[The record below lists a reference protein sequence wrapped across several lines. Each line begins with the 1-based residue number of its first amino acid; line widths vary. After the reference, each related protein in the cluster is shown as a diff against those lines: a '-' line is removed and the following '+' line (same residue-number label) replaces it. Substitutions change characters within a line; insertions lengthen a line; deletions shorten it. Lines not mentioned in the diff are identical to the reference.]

1 MSYDYSENILV
12 QESAGHLLER
22 ELGWEVSYAYNTERL
37 GKDGTFGR
45 TSYEEVLLTRYFR
58 QALERLNPWITPS
71 QMDEAQ
77 KKFES
82 HLSTASLMQI
92 NEEKYALIRDGIPVA
107 VKRPDGKTEEKR
119 SLVIDFQNPENN
131 HFLAIRELKIH
142 GNLYRRRTD
151 IVGFVNGIPLLF
163 IELKK
168 SNVDVQNAYTDNY
181 TDYLDTIPHLFY
193 YNAFLILSNGLEAK
207 VGTLGSKY
215 EFFHE
220 WKRLKEQEAG
230 SVALET
236 MLRGIC
242 RKENFLDL
250 LENFILFDHSGGRIT
265 KILARNHQYLGVN
278 EAVKAYAER
287 KLNNGKLGV
296 FWHTQGSGKSYS
308 MVFLA
313 QKIRRKFAGSPTIV
327 VLTDRDELNRQI
339 SDTFENC
346 GLLGKAKAGQFMAT
360 SGDDLVLKLHG
371 NPSFIFTLIQKFNKP
386 NAKPIY
392 PDHDILIMSDEAH
405 RSQYGIYADNMVHLL
420 PTASR
425 IGFTGTPLLS
435 NDNITARTF
444 GGYISVYDFKRA
456 VEDGATVPLYYE
468 NRGDKIKDLKNPEIN
483 DRILD
488 AIEQAD
494 LDVDQQEKLER
505 EFEKEI
511 HLLTA
516 EPRLD
521 SIARDFVSHY
531 SDLWT
536 SGKAMFV
543 CLNKVTCVRMY
554 NLAEKY
560 WNEEIKRLETKRKQA
575 SQQEALELNRKITW
589 MKETE
594 MAVVVS
600 QEQNEIQ
607 TFQKWGLD
615 IRYHRKKM
623 EKRDLDKE
631 FKDPNN
637 PLRVVFVC
645 AMWLTG
651 FDVKCLSCLYL
662 DKPLKAHTLMQT
674 IARANRVAEGKSNG
688 LVVDYIGIVK
698 ALRKALA
705 DYTANVSGQNGT
717 DPTIDKEEL
726 IARILNVITAAK
738 DFLLKRGFN
747 LQHLIEAKDFEKM
760 SLLEDG
766 ANTVS
771 GTLEERKQFQ
781 TYASELIRMMK
792 YADRDDISEDARKE
806 YEAIVAIFHQLQ
818 KKRKYANNVEL
829 MVEINNIISEYV
841 QVDTPQAGLVS
852 SRQFDISKINFGL
865 LQREFTRAKRKNLML
880 KDLDD
885 LIQERLDKMLFS
897 NPQRVNY
904 YERYQKIIES
914 YNSEQNRAT
923 IEKTFL
929 DLMDLANSMDQ
940 EEQRY
945 VREGFENDEQ
955 LSIYDLLFSEDLSK
969 QDIQKIKQVAVDL
982 LEKVK
987 AKIAELDHWTDKQE
1001 TKAVVDNL
1009 IRDTLWSELPNS
1021 YDELRISNYRQKIYE
1036 YIYTRYSDLPQ
1047 TVNQRRSYGTI

>member
-12 QESAGHLLER
+12 QESAGHLLEQ
-22 ELGWEVSYAYNTERL
+22 ELGWEVAYAYNTEKL
-37 GKDGTFGR
+37 GEKGTFGR
-45 TSYEEVLLTRYFR
+45 KDYKDILLTRYFR
-58 QALERLNPWITPS
+58 QALKSLNPWLTPA
-71 QMDEAQ
+71 QLDEAQ
-77 KKFES
+77 KKMES

-92 NEEKYALIRDGIPVA
+92 NEEKYSLIRDGIPLTI
-107 VKRPDGKTEEKR
+107 KRPGGRTEEKR
-119 SLVIDFQNPENN
+119 AQVIDFLHPDQN

-142 GNLYRRRTD
+142 GDLYRRRTD

-163 IELKK
+163 VELKNT
-168 SNVDVQNAYTDNY
+168 NVDVQNAYTDNY

-193 YNAFLILSNGLEAK
+193 YNAFLVLSNGLEAK

-220 WKRLKEQEAG
+220 WKRLEEKEQG

-242 RKENFLDL
+242 KKENFLDL

-278 EAVKAYAER
+278 EAVKAYEAR
-287 KLNNGKLGV
+287 KLKEGKLGV

-327 VLTDRDELNRQI
+327 ILTDRDELNKQI

-346 GLLGKAKAGQFMAT
+346 GLLGKAKASQFIAT
-360 SGDDLVLKLHG
+360 SGNDLVQKLHG

-386 NAKPIY
+386 GADPIY
-392 PDHDILIMSDEAH
+392 PDHDVLILSDEAH
-405 RSQYGIYADNMVHLL
+405 RSQYGIFADNMMRLL

-435 NDNITARTF
+435 GDNATERTF

-468 NRGDKIKDLKNPEIN
+468 NRGDKIADLHNPEIT

-494 LDVDQQEKLER
+494 LDVNQQEKLER

-511 HLLTA
+511 HVLTA
-516 EPRLD
+516 QQRLE
-521 SIARDFVSHY
+521 SIAKDFVGHY

-554 NLAEKY
+554 DLVQKY
-560 WNEEIKRLETKRKQA
+560 WAKEIERLEQQVKSVT
-575 SQQEALELNRKITW
+575 QQEAQELSRKITW

-594 MAVVVS
+594 MAVVIS

-615 IRYHRKKM
+615 IRTHRQKM
-623 EKRDLDKE
+623 EKRELDKE
-631 FKDPNN
+631 FKDASN

-688 LVVDYIGIVK
+688 LIIDYIGIVR

-705 DYTANVSGQNGT
+705 DYTANVNGQIGA
-717 DPTIDKEEL
+717 DPTVDKEQL
-726 IARILNVITAAK
+726 IARILETIDSAK
-738 DFLLKRGFN
+738 VFLKEHDFQLQELLD
-747 LQHLIEAKDFEKM
+747 AKDFEKVA
-760 SLLEDG
+760 LLRQA
-766 ANTVS
+766 ANAVS
-771 GTLEERKQFQ
+771 GSLEERKKFQ

-792 YADRDDISEDARKE
+792 YADRQDLAQTDRKE
-806 YEAIVAIFHQLQ
+806 YEAIAAVYHELQ
-818 KKRKYANNVEL
+818 KKRKSANNTEL
-829 MVEINNIISEYV
+829 MVEIDRIISEYV
-841 QVDTPQAGLVS
+841 QIESPSDEVTL
-852 SRQFDISKINFGL
+852 SRQFDISKINFDL
-865 LQREFTRAKRKNLML
+865 LQREFAKAKTKNVILM
-880 KDLDD
+880 DLDE
-885 LIQERLDKMLFS
+885 LIQKRLDAMLFS
-897 NPQRVNY
+897 NPQRINY
-904 YERYQKIIES
+904 YERYQQIIEA

-923 IEKTFL
+923 IERTFM
-929 DLMDLANSMDQ
+929 DLTDLANSMDQ

-945 VREGFENDEQ
+945 VREGFSSDEE
-955 LSIYDLLFSEDLSK
+955 LSLYDMLFSNNLSK
-969 QDIQKIKQVAVDL
+969 QDIQKIKKVAVDL
-982 LEKVK
+982 LSKVK

-1001 TKAVVDNL
+1001 TKAAVDNL
-1009 IRDTLWSELPNS
+1009 IRDTLWAELPEC
-1021 YDELRISNYRQKIYE
+1021 YDEITISGYRQKIYE
-1036 YIYTRYSDLPQ
+1036 YVYTRYPE
-1047 TVNQRRSYGTI
+1047 VA